1 MRIAIVGGGITG
13 LAAAYELNKEEGLEV
28 YLIEKEGRLG
38 GVIISEFIDGFLIEG
53 GPDCLY
59 TEKPWALELAKELG
73 LFPDLVYPIKETR
86 GTYIFW
92 DKKLRKLPEGL
103 LLVVPTDIWSFLWSD
118 LLSPW
123 GKIRALLE
131 VLIPPSRE
139 EESVKD
145 FILRRFGKEIFERIA
160 EPLIGGI
167 HGGDAENLSLE
178 RVLPRFKQLENKYGS
193 VLRGLRKVL
202 PKKRNGLPF
211 VSFKQGMEELVR
223 GLKGAIKDNI
233 KTVLG
238 KKLIDIEPLNKG
250 FKLIL
255 NDGEEIEVEGLILA
269 IPSYEA
275 EKILTGLFP
284 SLKELLLKIPHS
296 SSLVIS
302 LAFNKGDIEEIKGH
316 GFLIPKKEGFKISAV
331 SFSSRKFPFRAP
343 ENKIL
348 LRLFLKGDEL
358 FELDDEKI
366 LRLSLKELSRIIKI
380 KSNPIL
386 WRLYRWPKRM
396 AQMVVGHRKLVE
408 EIRKEIS
415 PLKGLL
421 IAGSSYDGI
430 GIGDCVRSGMEMARI
445 LLRQLKMNKNQ
456 GGE

>member
-1 MRIAIVGGGITG
+1 MRIAVVGGGITG
-13 LAAAYELNKEEGLEV
+13 LAAAYQLSKEEGLEV
-28 YLIEKEGRLG
+28 CLIEKENRVG
-38 GVIISEFIDGFLIEG
+38 GVIISEFVNGFLIEG

-59 TEKPWALELAKELG
+59 TEKPWALELVKELG
-73 LFPDLVYPIKETR
+73 LSSELVFPLRENR

-103 LLVVPTDIWSFLWSD
+103 LLVVPTNIWSFIWSD

-131 VLIPPSRE
+131 VLIPPLGE
-139 EESVKD
+139 EESVKE
-145 FILRRFGKEIFERIA
+145 FISRRFGKEIYERIA

-167 HGGDAENLSLE
+167 HGGDAEKLSLE
-178 RVLPRFKQLENKYGS
+178 RVLPRFKELENNYGS
-193 VLRGLRKVL
+193 VLRGLRRIL
-202 PKKRNGLPF
+202 PKRRNGLPF

-255 NDGEEIEVEGLILA
+255 NGEEIEVEGLILA

-275 EKILTGLFP
+275 EKIVRGLFP

-302 LAFNKGDIEEIKGH
+302 LAFNKGDIEEINGH
-316 GFLIPKKEGFKISAV
+316 GFLIPKKERFKISAV

-366 LRLSLKELSRIIKI
+366 FSLSLEELSRIIKI
-380 KSNPIL
+380 KSNPIF

-396 AQMVVGHRKLVE
+396 AQMVVGHRRLVE
-408 EIRKEIS
+408 EIRREIS
-415 PLKGLL
+415 SLKGLL

-430 GIGDCVRSGMEMARI
+430 GIGDCVRSGRETARF
-445 LLRQLKMNKNQ
+445 LLRQLKNE
-456 GGE
+456 GGD